1 VIGRAVE
8 RTEVVQVG
16 SVSATAAYRAAQETA
31 VVVSEVIP
39 AVSVGRVHVRAVVEA
54 LPAWG
59 VEVAAAV
66 VDAVAAAVV
75 VDAVAAVAAAGG
87 DNKS

>member
-1 VIGRAVE
+1 M
-8 RTEVVQVG
+8 VQVG
-16 SVSATAAYRAAQETA
+16 SVSATAVYLAAQETA

-39 AVSVGRVHVRAVVEA
+39 AVSVGRVHVRAVVEV

-59 VEVAAAV
+59 VEVAAVSAAAV
-66 VDAVAAAVV
+66 VAAAGV

>member
-1 VIGRAVE
+1 M
-8 RTEVVQVG
+8 VQVG
-16 SVSATAAYRAAQETA
+16 SVSATAVYLAAQETA

>member
-1 VIGRAVE
+1 M
-8 RTEVVQVG
+8 VQVG

-39 AVSVGRVHVRAVVEA
+39 AVSVGRAHVRAVVEV

-59 VEVAAAV
+59 VEVAAVSAAAV
-66 VDAVAAAVV
+66 VAAAGV
-75 VDAVAAVAAAGG
+75 VDAVAAVAGG
-87 DNKS
+87 DNQS